1 MKTAHLLC
9 RAAACALVAAAA
21 PMAMPAA
28 IAQEAA
34 APEPASVAELVSA
47 IDIPYEQFTLDNG
60 LRVIV
65 HTDRKAPIVAVSV
78 WYDVGAKHEPEGE
91 TGFAHLFEHLM
102 FNGSENAPGD
112 FFAPL
117 REVGATD
124 LNGTT
129 SFDRT
134 NYFETVPRPALEK
147 ALYLESDRMGYLL
160 GAVTQEVLDEQRGV
174 VQNEKRQGDNQP
186 YGLAWYSI
194 MEGVFGLDHPYG
206 HGVIGSMADL
216 DAASLDTVKNWF
228 RSHYGPNN
236 AVLVLAGDIDA
247 AEARPLVEKYFG
259 AIERGPK
266 SELPEITPA
275 PMAETVKETMSDNVA
290 ATRIYRIWSIPGMT
304 DEDAVPLQVAGGVLG
319 GLSSSRLDNILVRK
333 EKLAVSV
340 SASAD
345 TMAQGGTFDLIVNVR
360 PGVDPELVEQRLDEI
375 LADYLANGPT
385 AEEVQ
390 RYATDKVSGIL
401 ENLES
406 VGGFGGKAVTL
417 AEGALYADNPGFYSE
432 QLDRLAVTTPEMAQA
447 AAQKWLGQP
456 YYQLTIS
463 PGEREAY
470 TESQS
475 VDTTP
480 VTVQEP
486 GPDQIEEA
494 SQEAPAEPQV
504 TATRD
509 PMPEVGQL
517 TDLDFPDV
525 TRTTLSNG
533 VEVIYAHRD
542 AVPVTQIAMS
552 FDAGTVADPVDALG
566 TQSLMLSV
574 MDEGTDTMDS
584 IALAEAKERLGAAIS
599 LGSSTDRTT
608 ASLSVPSPNLPA
620 AVDLFADIVRN
631 PAFAPEEVD
640 RLRNQLLAS
649 ISQELTSPQG
659 LAMRALPGLV
669 FGKDSPYNKLGAGR
683 GDAAAVAELT
693 PQDLVAFH
701 DAWLRP
707 DKAKIF
713 VVSDLPLEQVTA
725 ALETGFGNWTATG
738 EAGSKDF
745 SAAAVQAPVGILL
758 IDRPDSPQSYIVGGQ
773 LTTLAPRG
781 ELLPVFTA
789 NDVLGGDFLS
799 RINMDLRE
807 EKHWSYGAFGIFRR
821 LENAVSY
828 MIIAPVQADKTG
840 ESIASLQ
847 REVTGFLT
855 TDGITPEEFDL
866 TIKGNI
872 RELSGGFETS
882 DSVLG
887 AMQTNDLF
895 GRPDDY
901 YDTIAQKY
909 RALSREEL
917 DAASREALNPDAFVW
932 VVVGDAETVRPQLDS
947 LGLPVEVISVDE
959 LAGTAPEDE

>member
-1 MKTAHLLC
+1 MKTSHLLC
-9 RAAACALVAAAA
+9 RVAACALVAAAVPFAA
-21 PMAMPAA
+21 PVAV
-28 IAQEAA
+28 AQQAD

-47 IDIPYEQFTLDNG
+47 IDIPYQEFTLDNG

-65 HTDRKAPIVAVSV
+65 HTDRKAPIVALSV
-78 WYDVGAKHEPEGE
+78 WYDVGSKHEPAGE

-174 VQNEKRQGDNQP
+174 VQNEKRQGDNNP
-186 YGLAWYSI
+186 YGLAWYKI
-194 MEGVFGLDHPYG
+194 MEGVFGPNNPYG
-206 HGVIGSMADL
+206 HNVIGSMADL
-216 DAASLDTVKNWF
+216 DAASLETVKNWF

-259 AIERGPK
+259 AIPRGPK
-266 SELPEITPA
+266 SELPEVTA
-275 PMAETVKETMSDNVA
+275 RPMAQTVKETMTDHVA
-290 ATRIYRIWSIPGMT
+290 ATRIYRIWQIPGVN
-304 DEDAVPLQVAGGVLG
+304 DPDAVPLQVAGGVLG
-319 GLSSSRLDNILVRK
+319 GLSSSRLDNILVRQ

-340 SASAD
+340 QAGAD
-345 TMAQGGTFDLIVNVR
+345 SMAQAGTFDIIINVR
-360 PGVDPELVEQRLDEI
+360 PGVDPALVEQRLDEI
-375 LADYLANGPT
+375 IADYLANGPT
-385 AEEVQ
+385 ADEVQ
-390 RYATDKVSGIL
+390 RYATSTVAGQLGS
-401 ENLES
+401 LES

-417 AEGALYADNPGFYSE
+417 AEGALYSNDPGFYAK
-432 QLDRLAVTTPEMAQA
+432 QLQALAATTPAMAQA

-456 YYQLTIS
+456 YYQLVIS
-463 PGEREAY
+463 PGDREAY
-470 TESQS
+470 AESEQANRS
-475 VDTTP
+475 A
-480 VTVQEP
+480 EP
-486 GPDQIEEA
+486 A
-494 SQEAPAEPQV
+494 ATEAPAAEQE
-504 TATRD
+504 ATVKRD
-509 PMPEVGQL
+509 PMPDVGQL
-517 TDLDFPDV
+517 SDLDFPDV

-542 AVPVTQIAMS
+542 AVPVTQIALS
-552 FDAGTVADPVDALG
+552 FDAGMVADPADALG

-574 MDEGTDTMDS
+574 MDEGTEDMDS
-584 IALAEAKERLGAAIS
+584 IQLAEAKERLGASIS
-599 LGSSTDRTT
+599 LGASADRTT
-608 ASLSVPSPNLPA
+608 ATLTTPSPNLTA
-620 AVDLFADIVRN
+620 SVELFSDIVRN
-631 PAFAPEEVD
+631 PSFAPEEVE

-649 ISQELTSPQG
+649 ISQELTNPQG
-659 LAMRALPGLV
+659 IAMRALPPLV
-669 FGKDSPYNKLGAGR
+669 YGSASPYAKLGAGR
-683 GDAAAVAELT
+683 GDPAAVAALSRD
-693 PQDLVAFH
+693 DLVAFH
-701 DAWLRP
+701 DAWVRP
-707 DKAKIF
+707 DKAKVF
-713 VVSDLPLEQVTA
+713 VVSDRPLSEIVS

-738 EAGSKDF
+738 DAGVKDF
-745 SAAAVQAPVGILL
+745 SAEAVQATPHILL
-758 IDRPDSPQSYIVGGQ
+758 VNRPDSPQSVILGGQ
-773 LTTLAPRG
+773 LTSLSAQG
-781 ELLPVFTA
+781 ELLPVLTA

-807 EKHWSYGAFGIFRR
+807 AKHWSYGAYGIFRR
-821 LENAVSY
+821 YENSVPY
-828 MIIAPVQADKTG
+828 MIVAPVQVDKTG

-847 REVTGFLT
+847 EDVTSFLST
-855 TDGITPEEFDL
+855 KGITPEEFDL

-872 RELSGGFETS
+872 RELSGAFETS

-887 AMQTNDLF
+887 AMQSNDLF

-909 RALSREEL
+909 RALSREQL
-917 DAASREALNPDAFVW
+917 DAAAREALDPDNFVW

-947 LGLPVEVISVDE
+947 LGLPVEVISAEEV
-959 LAGTAPEDE
+959 AGQKPAAE